1 METIIEEST
10 SKESSPSTAGSPAP
24 RVRSIPP
31 PADTIIEEDEEL
43 TVSQNE
49 ISQTLLL
56 LQKLTNSEDL
66 KTTLR
71 ELADVHR
78 PQHDEFETPPTS
90 MSSSQESSPE
100 NPLKNR
106 AAAKQSLQVSHM
118 WFA

>member
-24 RVRSIPP
+24 RVCSIPP
-31 PADTIIEEDEEL
+31 PGDTIIEEDEEL

-56 LQKLTNSEDL
+56 LQKLTKSEDL
-66 KTTLR
+66 KTELR
-71 ELADVHR
+71 ELANVHR
-78 PQHDEFETPPTS
+78 PSHDDFETPPTS

-100 NPLKNR
+100 NPSKNR
-106 AAAKQSLQVSHM
+106 AAVKQSLQVNHM
-118 WFA
+118 WFV